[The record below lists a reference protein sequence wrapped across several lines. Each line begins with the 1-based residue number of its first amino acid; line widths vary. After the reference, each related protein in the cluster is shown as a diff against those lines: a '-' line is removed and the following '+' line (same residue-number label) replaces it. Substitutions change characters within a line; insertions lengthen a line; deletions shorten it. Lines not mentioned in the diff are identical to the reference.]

1 MDKPD
6 PHIRIFLADDHEV
19 VRRGVTNVLTTVP
32 GFHVVGEAATIEQ
45 SLTGIRTTRPDV
57 VVLDTRLRDG
67 SGIDVCRVVRSALPD
82 TTYCLFLTSC
92 DDSDAVLAAVLAGAS
107 GYLKKEV
114 RSTALVDAIR
124 QVAAGR
130 SLLDPQVIAQAMA
143 QVRRAANTDERL
155 SSLTDRERDVLELI
169 AEGLTNRE
177 IARRLYFS
185 EKTVKNNVSSL
196 LRKLGLERRTQAAVF
211 RTSVRDATSS
221 REDR

>member
-1 MDKPD
+1 M
-6 PHIRIFLADDHEV
+6 
-19 VRRGVTNVLTTVP
+19 RRGVTNVLTTVP

>member
-45 SLTGIRTTRPDV
+45 SLTGIKTTRPDV

-211 RTSVRDATSS
+211 RTSVRDATFS

>member
-1 MDKPD
+1 VNQPD
-6 PHIRIFLADDHEV
+6 PRIQIFLADDHEV
-19 VRRGVTNVLTTVP
+19 VRRGITNVLTAVH
-32 GFHVVGEAATIEQ
+32 GFDVVGEAATVEQ
-45 SLTGIRTTRPDV
+45 SLTGIKATRPDV

-82 TTYCLFLTSC
+82 DTYCLFLTS
-92 DDSDAVLAAVLAGAS
+92 DDDGDALLAAVLAGAS
-107 GYLKKEV
+107 GYLNKEV
-114 RSTALVDAIR
+114 RSPALVDAIR

-130 SLLDPQVIAQAMA
+130 SLLEPQVIAQAMD

-155 SSLTDRERDVLELI
+155 SSLTERERDVLELI

-177 IARRLYFS
+177 IAQRLFYS

-211 RTSVRDATSS
+211 RISLR
-221 REDR
+221 